1 MRNRYFD
8 LLRAI
13 AIVRVV
19 VYHATEVAFLSIAF
33 PSMGVMF
40 ALGGSLMAASVD
52 RRGSRAAVV
61 SRIRRILPPLW
72 ILAAC
77 FVPAMLLTGLPWNW
91 RLLYWVVPLQDP
103 PTNWWGYGALLTL
116 WYLREYLWFVLL
128 SPAAL
133 WLFRRW
139 PVPTLVAPFAILVAT
154 RLGLPSTSV
163 VDDLGQYFGC
173 WLLGFAHHD
182 GLLRRMRRT
191 ALLGV
196 AGVVGAAGAVW
207 LCTHPDPVK
216 GFHLGDIPLAD
227 SLWSMA
233 FVLVLFGFAPAS
245 AAWVDRWRP
254 VSALVTALNSR
265 AMTIY
270 LWHKAVIIGCGV
282 LVGFQWWE
290 HGPGPLTGWL
300 TMVGLGVAA
309 CVLAFGWAEDLAARR
324 RPVLLPG
331 VEQWSGARTPTP
343 LPRRR
348 VDPARAEAGRV

>member
-19 VYHATEVAFLSIAF
+19 VYHSTESAWLSIVF

-40 ALGGSLMAASVD
+40 ALGGSLMAASLD
-52 RRGSRAAVV
+52 KRGPQAVL

-72 ILAAC
+72 ILALA
-77 FVPAMLLTGLPWNW
+77 FVPAMVLTGLPLNW
-91 RLLYWVVPLQDP
+91 HLLYWLLPLQDP
-103 PTNWWGYGALLTL
+103 PMNGWGFGALLTL
-116 WYLREYLWFVLL
+116 WYLRAYLWFVLL

-139 PVPTLVAPFAILVAT
+139 PVPTLMAPFIILIAT
-154 RLGLPSTSV
+154 KMGLPSTPV

-173 WLLGFAHHD
+173 WLLGFAHYD
-182 GLLRRMRRT
+182 GLLKRMKRS
-191 ALLGV
+191 ALIAVAAVLGT
-196 AGVVGAAGAVW
+196 AGAVW
-207 LCTHPDPVK
+207 FTTHPNPIK
-216 GFHLGDIPLAD
+216 GYHLADIPIGD
-227 SLWSMA
+227 SLWSTA
-233 FVLVLFGFAPAS
+233 FVLVLFGFAPTTAD
-245 AAWVDRWRP
+245 WVDRWRP
-254 VSALVTALNSR
+254 ISNLVTALNSR

-282 LVGFQWWE
+282 LVGFQWWR
-290 HGPGPLTGWL
+290 HGIGPLAMWL
-300 TMVGLGVAA
+300 GMIGVGVLV
-309 CVLAFGWAEDLAARR
+309 CVLAFGWVEDIAARR
-324 RPVLLPG
+324 RAVLLPG
-331 VEQWSGARTPTP
+331 VEQWWRARTPAP